1 MNDSISVSA
10 VTIGAHRA
18 AGRERGRRG
27 PDSGFALAGKS
38 LAVLMGPLSAADD
51 ALARLDERLR
61 ASPVRAGVTARADA
75 AEACAALWA
84 EGELVALDDL
94 VLHDAG
100 MDVRTPSHALVRAQQ
115 YLRLRRQAATGDPE
129 ILLTPAGIL
138 RLLGRPPRSPE
149 SQAGE
154 GA

>member
-1 MNDSISVSA
+1 MTDSIHLSA
-10 VTIGAHRA
+10 IPAGVPRA
-18 AGRERGRRG
+18 AGRDRGRSA

-38 LAVLMGPLSAADD
+38 LAELVGPLSAADD

-61 ASPVRAGVTARADA
+61 ASPVRAGVLARADA

-100 MDVRTPSHALVRAQQ
+100 M
-115 YLRLRRQAATGDPE
+115 
-129 ILLTPAGIL
+129 
-138 RLLGRPPRSPE
+138 
-149 SQAGE
+149 
-154 GA
+154 